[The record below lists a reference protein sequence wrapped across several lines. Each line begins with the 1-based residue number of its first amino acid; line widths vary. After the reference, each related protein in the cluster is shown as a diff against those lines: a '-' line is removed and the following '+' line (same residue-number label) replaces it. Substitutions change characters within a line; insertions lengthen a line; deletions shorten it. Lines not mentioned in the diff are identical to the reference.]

1 MITKR
6 PLKLRLEEFET
17 MLLNI
22 SPRIRGMILVLPVCV
37 LWSVIGLLTDGTGD
51 DGDSIM
57 HYLYARYAFLHPENF
72 LNHWAKP
79 LFVLITALPAQLG
92 FVGIKLFNI
101 LCISATSWLTY
112 LIALKFR
119 FLYPWLIFA
128 LFLLSNATYSFGFS
142 GLTEP
147 LFALWLSAGILF
159 LISNGFALGTIWL
172 SFLPFIRSEG
182 LIIIVVIAVYL
193 FIKRKG
199 LNVLLLGVGHLVY
212 GLLGL
217 TLYKDFFWIF
227 NRNPYATLK
236 GVYGSGE
243 WWHYALHMDQ
253 ILTLSLCILLV
264 MGLIK
269 GAHLLL
275 AWINSKFSHEWG
287 NVDELFLIYGLF
299 IAFFIAHSL
308 FWYLGIFN
316 SFGLMRVFL
325 GVLPLMLLIV
335 MRGNMVVVELFGLF
349 KHRKRLTLAW
359 IIGFLVLS
367 GVLLVRSLKFRNSLG
382 LNDIQ
387 LAMNEVYRQNAD
399 SLAGYAIISD
409 SPYAAFLT
417 KTDYFD
423 PKQFRRIKSIYS
435 GEPLPEKSAVFWE
448 DWFSVFDSQTDFD
461 DLINDK
467 RFSFMGEASSQSVY
481 PWAFRKSAIFKLKPE
496 FADLKLIRFEDFENT
511 SNTLGIDTLF
521 AYSGTH
527 CQYINVEQP
536 YSEGVEVF
544 VGGLI
549 DYLDDFIVLEAW
561 VLCPEG
567 NCKTKA
573 VFSYENQYKPYH
585 YKAFDV
591 GHHLDGDTWV
601 KVKFQQRISR
611 FIQADDKLKIYFWNP
626 SAAKFFI
633 DDLKIYLDTETKKK
647 NLE

>member
-1 MITKR
+1 MITKLPFR
-6 PLKLRLEEFET
+6 LKLEDFET

-22 SPRIRGMILVLPVCV
+22 NPKTRGLILVIPVCV
-37 LWSVIGLLTDGTGD
+37 LLCVIGVLTDGTGD

-92 FVGIKLFNI
+92 FIGIKLFNI

-119 FLYPWLIFA
+119 FLYSWLIFA
-128 LFLLSNATYSFGFS
+128 LFLLSTATYSFGFS

-147 LFALWLSAGILF
+147 LFALWLMAGIWF
-159 LISNGFALGTIWL
+159 LLSDRLVLGTVWL
-172 SFLPFIRSEG
+172 SFLPFVRSEG
-182 LIIIVVIAVYL
+182 LIIIVVLVVYL
-193 FIKRKG
+193 VIKRKW
-199 LNVLLLGVGHLVY
+199 LSVPLLGVGHLVY

-227 NRNPYATLK
+227 NKNPYATLK

-243 WWHYALHMDQ
+243 LWHFALHMDQ
-253 ILTLSLCILLV
+253 ILSKSLRILLV
-264 MGLIK
+264 IGLLK
-269 GAHLLL
+269 GVHLL
-275 AWINSKFSHEWG
+275 FSWLKNKLNHKWS
-287 NVDELFLIYGLF
+287 NFDELFLVYGLF
-299 IAFFIAHSL
+299 AVFFAAHSM

-325 GVLPLMLLIV
+325 GVLPLMILII
-335 MRGNMVVVELFGLF
+335 MRGLMQVFEIIGLL
-349 KHRKRLTLAW
+349 KYHKPLSILG
-359 IIGFLVLS
+359 IIGFLLYS
-367 GVLLVRSLKFRNSLG
+367 CVLLVGEVRFRNSLG

-409 SPYAAFLT
+409 SPYAAFIT

-423 PKQFRRIKSIYS
+423 PRQFRRIKSIYT
-435 GEPLPEKSAVFWE
+435 GEPLSEKSAVFWE
-448 DWFSVFDSQTDFD
+448 DWFSIFDSQTDFH
-461 DLINDK
+461 DLVSDK

-481 PWAFRKSAIFKLKPE
+481 PWAFRKAAIFKLKPE
-496 FADLKLIRFEDFENT
+496 FANSKLIRFEDFDKP
-511 SNTLGIDTLF
+511 SQMVGLDTLY

-527 CQYINVEQP
+527 SQYINAERP

-544 VGGLI
+544 VGGFK

-567 NCKTKA
+567 NCKTQA
-573 VFSYENQYKPYH
+573 VFSYENQYKPYD

-591 GHHLDGDTWV
+591 GHHLIGETWV
-601 KVKFQQRISR
+601 KVKFKQRIRR
-611 FIQADDKLKIYFWNP
+611 FLQADDKLKIYFWNP
-626 SAAKFFI
+626 SAAKFYI
-633 DDLKIYLDTETKKK
+633 DDLKIYLDTQTEQ
-647 NLE
+647 

>member
-1 MITKR
+1 MITKL
-6 PLKLRLEEFET
+6 PFKLRLEKFET

-22 SPRIRGMILVLPVCV
+22 NPKIRGLILVLPVCI
-37 LWSVIGLLTDGTGD
+37 LWSVIGVLTDGTGD

-101 LCISATSWLTY
+101 FCITVTSWLTY
-112 LIALKFR
+112 LIAIKFR
-119 FLYPWLIFA
+119 FIYPWLIFA
-128 LFLLSNATYSFGFS
+128 LFLLSTATYSFGFS

-147 LFALWLSAGILF
+147 LFALWLMAGIWF
-159 LISNGFALGTIWL
+159 LVSNRFALGTLWL

-182 LIIIVVIAVYL
+182 LIIIVVLAVYL

-199 LNVLLLGVGHLVY
+199 HYVLLLGAGHLVY

-217 TLYKDFFWIF
+217 TIYKDFFWIF
-227 NRNPYATLK
+227 NKNPYATLK

-253 ILTLSLCILLV
+253 ILTQSLCILLV

-275 AWINSKFSHEWG
+275 SWINNKLSHKWD
-287 NVDELFLIYGLF
+287 NLDELFLVYGLF

-325 GVLPLMLLIV
+325 GVLPIMLLIV
-335 MRGNMVVVELFGLF
+335 MRGNMVVLELLGLF
-349 KHRKRLTLAW
+349 KYSKRLTAAW
-359 IIGFLVLS
+359 ITGLLVLS
-367 GVLLVRSLKFRNSLG
+367 SVLLVRSLKFRNSLG

-409 SPYAAFLT
+409 SPYAAFLA
-417 KTDYFD
+417 KADYFD
-423 PKQFRRIKSIYS
+423 PRQFRRIKSIHS

-461 DLINDK
+461 DLTNDE
-467 RFSFMGEASSQSVY
+467 RLSFMGEASSLSVY
-481 PWAFRKSAIFKLKPE
+481 PWALRKSAIFKLKPE
-496 FADLKLIRFEDFENT
+496 FANSKLIRFEDFDNP
-511 SNTLGIDTLF
+511 SQMAGLDTLY
-521 AYSGTH
+521 AYSGTYS
-527 CQYINVEQP
+527 QYINAERP
-536 YSEGVEVF
+536 YSEGIEVF
-544 VGGLI
+544 VGGLM

-567 NCKTKA
+567 NCKTQA
-573 VFSYENQYKPYH
+573 VFSYENQYKPYD

-591 GHHLDGDTWV
+591 GLHLVGDTWV
-601 KVKFQQRISR
+601 KVKFKQRIRR
-611 FIQADDKLKIYFWNP
+611 FIHADDKLKLYFWNP
-626 SAAKFFI
+626 SAAKFYI
-633 DDLKIYLDTETKKK
+633 DDLKIYLDTKIKDRDFK
-647 NLE
+647 